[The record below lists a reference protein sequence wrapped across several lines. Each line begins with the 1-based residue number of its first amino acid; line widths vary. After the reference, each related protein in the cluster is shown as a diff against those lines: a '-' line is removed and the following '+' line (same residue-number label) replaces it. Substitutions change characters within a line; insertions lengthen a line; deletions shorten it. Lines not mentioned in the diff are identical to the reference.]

1 MNDQITTLN
10 SSPVFPKGQ
19 QRNLD
24 FYSAL
29 KEVVMGKKATREA
42 WYDMDV
48 YMFIRAETLHIKRSV
63 PDSNINEHTFI
74 LSLGDMVA
82 TDWVVFE

>member
-1 MNDQITTLN
+1 MNDQINTLA
-10 SSPVFPKGQ
+10 SSPVFPRGE

-42 WYDMDV
+42 WYDNGV
-48 YMFIRAETLHIKRSV
+48 YMFMRAETLHIKRAL
-63 PDSNINEHTFI
+63 PDATTDEHTFI
-74 LSLGDMVA
+74 LNLGDILGE
-82 TDWVVFE
+82 DWIVFE